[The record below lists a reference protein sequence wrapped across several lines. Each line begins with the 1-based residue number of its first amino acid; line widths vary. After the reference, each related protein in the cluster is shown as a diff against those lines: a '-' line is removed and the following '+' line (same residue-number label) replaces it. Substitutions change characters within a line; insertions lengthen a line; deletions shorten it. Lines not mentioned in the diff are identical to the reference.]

1 MKQTHSKHLLLIGL
15 AILIAACQ
23 GGSKEKNDLVEL
35 KGPTMG
41 TTYQVTYKDP
51 DQVNWSRS
59 IDSLLVVVNNSMSTY
74 IPTSL
79 ISVLNNTDSAFTMN
93 VDAHFFRV
101 FKAAK
106 TIHQKSGGA
115 MNPAVM
121 PLIEYWGFGPGDAP
135 EHIDSAKVDSLLQ
148 HTRFDSFTGAMM
160 VVPNQ
165 GGGDTTYQITKK
177 DPQAML
183 DFSAIAKGY
192 GVDVLGEW
200 LERHGYS
207 DYFVEI
213 GGEVRAKGTDDT
225 GKPWL
230 IGLEDPLH
238 SALNDR
244 KATALVHLGN
254 GAIATSGNY
263 RNIREIDGV
272 KYSHTFNPVT
282 GYPELNNLLSAS
294 VYTSDC
300 MHADGYATACMVLG
314 LEGARNMI
322 ERIEGLEAY
331 LIYTDSSG
339 EIQTWASEGMKPM
352 MVEN

>member
-1 MKQTHSKHLLLIGL
+1 
-15 AILIAACQ
+15 
-23 GGSKEKNDLVEL
+23 
-35 KGPTMG
+35 
-41 TTYQVTYKDP
+41 
-51 DQVNWSRS
+51 
-59 IDSLLVVVNNSMSTY
+59 VVNNSMSTY

-121 PLIEYWGFGPGDAP
+121 PLIQYWGFGPGDAP
-135 EHIDSAKVDSLLQ
+135 EHIDSAKVDSLLL
-148 HTRFDSFTGAMM
+148 HTRFDSFTGAMV

-165 GGGDTTYQITKK
+165 GGGDTTYQISKK

-192 GVDVLGEW
+192 GVDVLADW
-200 LERHGYS
+200 LEMKGYTN
-207 DYFVEI
+207 YFVEI
-213 GGEVRAKGTDDT
+213 GGEVRAKGADKT

-230 IGLEDPLH
+230 IGLEDPVG
-238 SALNDR
+238 SKLNDR
-244 KATALVHLGN
+244 KTAALVHLGN

-294 VYTSDC
+294 VYTFDC
-300 MHADGYATACMVLG
+300 MDADGYATACMVLG
-314 LEGARNMI
+314 LQGAQEMI
-322 ERIEGLEAY
+322 ERINGLEAY
-331 LIYTDSSG
+331 LIYTDESG
-339 EIQTWASEGMKPM
+339 NTKIWISDGMKDLI
-352 MVEN
+352 VEKD